1 MIYFFDTQ
9 MKEKVSSD
17 AVEMVDQA
25 VKLSIALEG
34 VTIVRKGPQDIIT
47 DGKNGELN
55 FTAEFTV

>member
-34 VTIVRKGPQDIIT
+34 VNIVRKGPQDIIT
-47 DGKNGELN
+47 DGKNGEFN